1 MSFLEAGAAN
11 LALER
16 NGRRT
21 TLYLHR
27 QVWASP
33 AEGKERT
40 DVAAA
45 LVAAGMGELVNPNYN
60 SNTLSAWVRE
70 RVKADEAIPAGLAD
84 VLNIT
89 ERIEVNVRITE
100 R

>member
-1 MSFLEAGAAN
+1 MSFLEAGVPN
-11 LALER
+11 LPLEH
-16 NGRRT
+16 NGKRM

-33 AEGKERT
+33 AEGKNRS

-45 LVAAGMGELVNPNYN
+45 LQANGMGELVNPNYN

-70 RVKADEAIPAGLAD
+70 RVKSEEAIPSGLAD

-89 ERIEVNVRITE
+89 ERVEVNTRITE